1 MSPAAVVWI
10 AFAGNGNVR
19 FWTADEG
26 RAKDE
31 KAHGMDLRAF
41 TLPELVALISASRS
55 PSETEIVRQAQ
66 MAAVKEFAAS
76 LVTYLDPIDDTID
89 KQTYSAKIAADFDLP
104 DDAEHEITLTAKL
117 ERSFCAAVN
126 KIDLAARNPERLLQF
141 DGAAP
146 RPSPSATEPLR
157 YCDYCKSWN
166 SKPCG
171 EQCVWTPDMPTV
183 PERETFW
190 LLERHDGKAW
200 ARYTSHSGIFVYSHT
215 KDVWQA
221 GRFQSERHAHDV
233 WRSLDKAERERWK
246 PVEHM
251 FINKV
256 LRPDDAEITSPA
268 ATADATH
275 LD

>member
-126 KIDLAARNPERLLQF
+126 KTSRGIASLAANNVSGRLTC
-141 DGAAP
+141 
-146 RPSPSATEPLR
+146 RPYRSARRFGFLR
-157 YCDYCKSWN
+157 GMTAK
-166 SKPCG
+166 
-171 EQCVWTPDMPTV
+171 
-183 PERETFW
+183 R
-190 LLERHDGKAW
+190 
-200 ARYTSHSGIFVYSHT
+200 
-215 KDVWQA
+215 
-221 GRFQSERHAHDV
+221 GRAIR
-233 WRSLDKAERERWK
+233 
-246 PVEHM
+246 
-251 FINKV
+251 
-256 LRPDDAEITSPA
+256 
-268 ATADATH
+268 ATAAFSFTH
-275 LD
+275 TLRTFGRLAASRANAMHMMFGAR